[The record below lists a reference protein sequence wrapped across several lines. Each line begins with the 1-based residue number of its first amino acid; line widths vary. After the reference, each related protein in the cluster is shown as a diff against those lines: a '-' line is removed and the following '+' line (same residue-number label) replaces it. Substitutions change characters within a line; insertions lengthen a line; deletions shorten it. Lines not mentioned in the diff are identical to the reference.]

1 VQAATAACPRPAV
14 PAART
19 AASQPT
25 RCSVLA
31 GGCGARVT
39 LPLRT
44 LIRLHVWTFTVSKCF
59 SIGKMVCTG
68 GGYSRS
74 SSAQARA
81 AAADRSRLVPAAA
94 DPPGLE
100 LEMEPEA
107 MLPAEQIS
115 ALVVTA
121 KVVELLW
128 AAPNMPPEN
137 EMVLAPA
144 GSEAVCARIKTR
156 LYVPAARLAVPTVQ
170 VMGVEPWCRAS
181 VGWSERG
188 QRQGGAGAGGGR

>member
-1 VQAATAACPRPAV
+1 V
-14 PAART
+14 
-19 AASQPT
+19 
-25 RCSVLA
+25 
-31 GGCGARVT
+31 RVT
-39 LPLRT
+39 LRLQTLR
-44 LIRLHVWTFTVSKCF
+44 RRDVSTFTVTKF
-59 SIGKMVCTG
+59 FHRKDGVRTG
-68 GGYSRS
+68 AYSRS

-81 AAADRSRLVPAAA
+81 AAADRNTLEAVEA
-94 DPPGLE
+94 PGVFE
-100 LEMEPEA
+100 VEIEPDA

-144 GSEAVCARIKTR
+144 GSEAVCAKIKTR
-156 LYVPAARLAVPTVQ
+156 LYVPAARSAVPTVQ